1 MSLKEEII
9 HRCKAEGLL
18 RNEAAYVLAT
28 ADWETAHTF
37 EPVEEAFYLGEKAE
51 AYRKKL
57 RYYPWHG
64 RGLVQLTWEENYVKA
79 GRKIGKNLTKDPDAA
94 MEPKNAVA
102 ILVLGM
108 KEGWFTGAKLSDYFD
123 LKRSEFIGA
132 RKIING
138 RDKAQEIA
146 SLAMKYNAELKA
158 AGYGVDAPK
167 PTTPSTPEKPA
178 SEPQNVW
185 AALFQLI
192 ASIVGVVLRGL
203 GKK

>member
-37 EPVEEAFYLGEKAE
+37 EPVEEAFYLGAKAE

-64 RGLVQLTWEENYVKA
+64 RGLVQLTWEENYIKA
-79 GRKIGKNLTKDPDAA
+79 GRKIGANLTKDPDAA

-108 KEGWFTGAKLSDYFD
+108 KEGWFTGAKLSDFFD

-158 AGYGVDAPK
+158 AGYGVEAPA
-167 PTTPSTPEKPA
+167 PTAPETPA
-178 SEPQNVW
+178 SEAPTRGNWVAMILQ
-185 AALFQLI
+185 FI
-192 ASIVGVVLRGL
+192 ASIVGLILR
-203 GKK
+203 KK